1 MSKRLLNC
9 AASDFKKND
18 RKRIEKRRLKPQKEE
33 RCAVKRDAHDQ
44 RFCMNYLTQ
53 KSQRR
58 SAETWCS

>member
-9 AASDFKKND
+9 AASDFKKMTG
-18 RKRIEKRRLKPQKEE
+18 KELKRRLKPQKEE